1 MRLVPRVIK
10 ISVPSVKSNSG
21 EPGMFFTDGNLQGRL
36 TYRAEN
42 NIIV

>member
-21 EPGMFFTDGNLQGRL
+21 EPGMFFTDRNLQGRL
-36 TYRAEN
+36 TYRSES